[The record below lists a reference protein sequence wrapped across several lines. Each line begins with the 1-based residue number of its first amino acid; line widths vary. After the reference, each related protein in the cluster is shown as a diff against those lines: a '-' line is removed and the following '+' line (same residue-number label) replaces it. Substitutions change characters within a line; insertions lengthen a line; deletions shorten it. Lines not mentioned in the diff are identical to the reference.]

1 MINFGEVLLKFS
13 RAHGS
18 QFCINPELIMRV
30 FFQTSV
36 QSKIMHLSH
45 ILTNKKQN
53 YQKRN
58 LQVFSYVCLFRQCKL
73 LVNNRVAEPNK
84 SAG

>member
-1 MINFGEVLLKFS
+1 MINFGDFLLKLS
-13 RAHGS
+13 LGQLS

-36 QSKIMHLSH
+36 QSKIMYLLH